1 MSGTPAD
8 VFNRFCQLRGVAPS
22 ITFGTENRS
31 VSCSISVPGIA
42 IRTEGLGSTKQDAKT
57 KATADYVQILQNH
70 GLMQTPPKIQQK
82 KRKASAPSGS
92 AAKRHGHA
100 RPVSPGPVP
109 VGRVPAKRMQCSDV
123 ITGKMVELLRA
134 NKLQDAVQ
142 KLQEMVKTNQFMNL
156 KQIAKLADSI
166 GMRTS
171 EAACRDFFDALE
183 ALDLVE
189 APSAAGQKYF
199 GRFVRWAL
207 REFPAES
214 KSTVDLAKNVPGHV
228 LERNGSC
235 LQVLLSPGSKA
246 SQLVAKP
253 AVPSTNCSFQRG
265 DWILLT
271 FPHTSRPSEV
281 ANNHWGHPQHM
292 GVTGVSAGICAEAE
306 IQSTNSLPEVSFEV
320 RIMGEAVDGVAAKL
334 KDKTCRMDKIANHVT
349 LSRQLDALQ
358 KVCSVDPG
366 KQWNAH
372 LIAHAMRQANNEKD
386 NQEAAWVKNLLLCAD
401 SPHAGKEPDLA
412 AEEVAFSL
420 SPHNPLLLEAN
431 ESQRHALLSAC
442 GRQLTLIQGPPGT
455 GKTTTALLLV
465 RAWVFSNKRPVLCA
479 ADSNIAVDNLVDG
492 CAKAHLHVVRVGR
505 PEATRMDLEQYNLL
519 EMVKGMDPKT
529 QFGRQKQILSEADVV
544 CSTCSGADHPL
555 IQHMTF
561 ARVLLDEAAQAT
573 ELSSLVPLMKMKP
586 EACVTLVGDHR
597 QLPPTI
603 SNVQVDVEGFGTS
616 LFERMAGQGVQPY
629 LLNIQYRMH
638 PCISAFPSSMYYDG
652 QIRSG
657 IAGASRRPPQG
668 IAWPAPEV
676 PVTFLPVAG
685 QELSKGT
692 SWSNKSEVEAVQ
704 ELLKSLCAWD
714 DISQEEVGIITPYA
728 AQARLLRR
736 TLGCPAPGKRGTGG
750 MTVEVSSVDGFQGRE
765 KDVIIVSTVR
775 ANSRG
780 SVGFVGDPRRLNVT
794 LTRAKRGLVVVGCF
808 ETLSHD
814 QNGWGPWLHWAQER
828 GLVAGCSATA
838 PEAAEALTSLGTLT
852 TQQLLNLGAAS
863 AATL

>member
-1 MSGTPAD
+1 MSGSPAD

-42 IRTEGLGSTKQDAKT
+42 IRTEGLGNTKQDAKT
-57 KATADYVQILQNH
+57 KATTDYVQILQNH
-70 GLMQTPPKIQQK
+70 GLMQTPPKIQK
-82 KRKASAPSGS
+82 KRKASAPSAS
-92 AAKRHGHA
+92 APSAKRPHGHA
-100 RPVSPGPVP
+100 GPVSPGPVP
-109 VGRVPAKRMQCSDV
+109 VGRVQPKRMQCSDV
-123 ITGKMVELLRA
+123 IMGKMVELLRA
-134 NKLQDAVQ
+134 NKLQDAVK
-142 KLQEMVKTNQFMNL
+142 KLQDIVKTNQLMNL
-156 KQIAKLADSI
+156 KQVAKLADSM

-171 EAACRDFFDALE
+171 EAACREFFDALE

-189 APSAAGQKYF
+189 APTAAGQRYF
-199 GRFVRWAL
+199 GRFARWAL
-207 REFPAES
+207 REFLGEAKGTLE
-214 KSTVDLAKNVPGHV
+214 LAKNVPGHV

-235 LQVLLSPGSKA
+235 VGQVLLSPGSKA

-253 AVPSTNCSFQRG
+253 AIPSANCSFQRG

-281 ANNHWGHPQHM
+281 ANNHCGHPQHM
-292 GVTGVSAGICAEAE
+292 GVTGVSSGICAEAE

-320 RIMGEAVDGVAAKL
+320 KIMGEAVDGMAAKL
-334 KDKTCRMDKIANHVT
+334 KDKTCRMDKISNHVT

-372 LIAHAMRQANNEKD
+372 LIAHAMRQANEKE
-386 NQEAAWVKNLLLCAD
+386 NSEAAWVKNLLLCAD

-465 RAWVFSNKRPVLCA
+465 RAWIFSNQQPVLCA

-492 CAKAHLHVVRVGR
+492 CAKAKLHVVRVGR

-519 EMVKGMDPKT
+519 EMVKGLDPKT

-573 ELSSLVPLMKMKP
+573 ELSSLVPLMKMKA

-652 QIRSG
+652 KIRSG
-657 IAGASRRPPQG
+657 IAGAARRAPQG
-668 IAWPAPEV
+668 IAWPVPEV

-685 QELSKGT
+685 QELSEGT

-736 TLGCPAPGKRGTGG
+736 TLGCPAPGKRGTG

-814 QNGWGPWLHWAQER
+814 HGWGPWLHWAQER
-828 GLVAGCSATA
+828 GLVAGCAATV
-838 PEAAEALTSLGTLT
+838 PEAAEALVSLGTLT
-852 TQQLLNLGAAS
+852 TQQLLAVEAQK
-863 AATL
+863 